1 MYKRQVY
8 KYNQKHPE
16 SAIRIRGHVFTW
28 HSQTPEWF
36 FHVDYDKDKELCSK
50 AVSYTHLAKCGG
62 KVCGIRI
69 YDYVHTV

>member
-1 MYKRQVY
+1 MLEYVY

-36 FHVDYDKDKELCSK
+36 SMLIM
-50 AVSYTHLAKCGG
+50 
-62 KVCGIRI
+62 IRTRNS
-69 YDYVHTV
+69 VLRKR